1 VRAIAAVRAIA
12 DGGKSDGT
20 AQSRRLRV
28 VRRAISRA
36 LAGANAFARPRA
48 DLRSFAFPSMVMDLP
63 KEVPKSASSPQHQVR
78 SMRTRSTV
86 RSDKLSAGF
95 ELLWRFSGDI
105 QYGNR
110 VPFCPVMTRGLL
122 EFYGRK

>member
-1 VRAIAAVRAIA
+1 MVSLAKGVSAISAVRAIA

-48 DLRSFAFPSMVMDLP
+48 GLRSLAFPSMVMDLP
-63 KEVPKSASSPQHQVR
+63 KEVPKSAASSPQHADTLALGAVT
-78 SMRTRSTV
+78 S
-86 RSDKLSAGF
+86 F
-95 ELLWRFSGDI
+95 
-105 QYGNR
+105 
-110 VPFCPVMTRGLL
+110 
-122 EFYGRK
+122 